1 MERSNKMDTMQNIK
15 RGGKNLSF
23 RNSMHSYICK
33 GEALLY
39 GVKQNEILFQHAMM
53 SKGRNRKK
61 RGKK

>member
-1 MERSNKMDTMQNIK
+1 MDTMQNIK

-23 RNSMHSYICK
+23 RNSTHEYGCK
-33 GEALLY
+33 EETILY
-39 GVKQNEILFQHAMM
+39 GVKQNEILFQHSMM

>member
-1 MERSNKMDTMQNIK
+1 MQNIK

-23 RNSMHSYICK
+23 RNSTYEYSCK
-33 GEALLY
+33 GEAILY
-39 GVKQNEILFQHAMM
+39 GVRQNEILFQHLMM

>member
-1 MERSNKMDTMQNIK
+1 MQNIK

-23 RNSMHSYICK
+23 RNSMHEYGCK
-33 GEALLY
+33 GEAILY
-39 GVKQNEILFQHAMM
+39 GVKQNEILFQHSMM

>member
-1 MERSNKMDTMQNIK
+1 MDIMQNIK

-23 RNSMHSYICK
+23 RNSKHEYSCK
-33 GEALLY
+33 GEAILY
-39 GVKQNEILFQHAMM
+39 GVRQNEILFQHSMM

>member
-1 MERSNKMDTMQNIK
+1 MDTMQNIK

-23 RNSMHSYICK
+23 RNSTHEYGCK
-33 GEALLY
+33 EAILY
-39 GVKQNEILFQHAMM
+39 GVKQNEILFQHSMM

>member
-1 MERSNKMDTMQNIK
+1 MNTMQNIK

-23 RNSMHSYICK
+23 RNSKHEYSCK
-33 GEALLY
+33 EEAILY
-39 GVKQNEILFQHAMM
+39 GVKQNEILFQHLMM

>member
-1 MERSNKMDTMQNIK
+1 MNTMHNIK

-23 RNSMHSYICK
+23 RNSTHEYGCK
-33 GEALLY
+33 EEAILY
-39 GVKQNEILFQHAMM
+39 GVKQNEILFQHSMM